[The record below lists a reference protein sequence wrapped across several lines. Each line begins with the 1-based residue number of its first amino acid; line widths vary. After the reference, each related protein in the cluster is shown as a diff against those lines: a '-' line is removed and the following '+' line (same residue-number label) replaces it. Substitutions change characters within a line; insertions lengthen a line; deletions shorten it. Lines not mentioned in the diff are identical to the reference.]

1 MKVIKDQFALWLIVL
16 FVGVAAVVI
25 PMAASAD
32 PDTIAVVKH
41 RQIHP
46 EQQVAKANE
55 GPAAI
60 RNKYSKPGVVGR
72 GIAWR
77 QDYYDRRREYWE
89 DRIDRELDDEEFD
102 DETGDDK
109 DADSKDKKDSKA
121 AKDDKAKKD
130 DSAESDIDQ
139 EEELIERRREYWR
152 DRLDREW

>member
-16 FVGVAAVVI
+16 FVGVAAVAI
-25 PMAASAD
+25 PMAASVDA
-32 PDTIAVVKH
+32 DTIAVVKQ
-41 RQIHP
+41 RQIQA
-46 EQQVAKANE
+46 EQQAANANE

-72 GIAWR
+72 GVAWR
-77 QDYYDRRREYWE
+77 QDYYDRRRKYWE

-102 DETGDDK
+102 DEDK

-121 AKDDKAKKD
+121 AKDDKD
-130 DSAESDIDQ
+130 DSAESDLDQ